1 MVDFFRNCRIFWCSR
16 FVVDKASQQIWMEP
30 TTRTAPVFHLEKF
43 RGVNEKEGFG
53 LNQICPPYQWPEEQ
67 QIYDIVWI
75 VLLLIVTD
83 EQIVTIKSESG
94 ESFLSAKKYTS
105 LKNVHQRR
113 CSRCWLISAKSNN
126 QKWKWRKSAITAR
139 PCDNRWAQVQIPAK
153 SGNQKKRIKKNP
165 PLSKEKKKCTGLRE
179 SAHWLGNSSRV
190 TWWHFDNRP
199 HLTKGSGKARTC
211 SRPRAT
217 SSFQASASSW
227 PSLSGSLPTPP
238 TQVIVH
244 LIYSQ
249 TETKQKP

>member
-30 TTRTAPVFHLEKF
+30 TTRTAPVFHLKKF
-43 RGVNEKEGFG
+43 RGVNEKEEFG
-53 LNQICPPYQWPEEQ
+53 IYKTCSPYQWPEEQ

-126 QKWKWRKSAITAR
+126 QRWKWRKSAIYLR
-139 PCDNRWAQVQIPAK
+139 PCDNRWARVRQ
-153 SGNQKKRIKKNP
+153 
-165 PLSKEKKKCTGLRE
+165 SKEKNSKE
-179 SAHWLGNSSRV
+179 STTIKR
-190 TWWHFDNRP
+190 
-199 HLTKGSGKARTC
+199 KEE
-211 SRPRAT
+211 
-217 SSFQASASSW
+217 
-227 PSLSGSLPTPP
+227 
-238 TQVIVH
+238 VH
-244 LIYSQ
+244 SV
-249 TETKQKP
+249 